1 LIDFIEFKSNQNS
14 LIKDNKSKKFYG
26 VGLKSNNPP
35 QKNPCF
41 EGGQGGCK
49 MCKNKT
55 INTKS

>member
-35 QKNPCF
+35 QKNPCP
-41 EGGQGGCK
+41 GGDLGVGGSFVIRK
-49 MCKNKT
+49 PRH
-55 INTKS
+55 